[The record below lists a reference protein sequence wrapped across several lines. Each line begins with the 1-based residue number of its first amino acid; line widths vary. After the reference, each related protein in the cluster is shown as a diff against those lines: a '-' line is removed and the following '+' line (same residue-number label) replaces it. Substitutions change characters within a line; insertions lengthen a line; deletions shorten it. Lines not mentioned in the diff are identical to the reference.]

1 MATVL
6 TPRDYKSDVH
16 INWCPGC
23 GDFGIVNAIQMALAE
38 LKLPP
43 HRVAV
48 FSGIGCS
55 GKTPHYIHAY
65 GYHTLHGRVLPVA
78 TGAKLSNKDLTVLA
92 VGGDGDGYGIGSGYF
107 VNSGRR
113 NVDIT
118 YIVFNNSVYGL
129 TKGQG
134 SPTLKKGLRTKSMP
148 EAAIQDG
155 INPLALA
162 VSSGY
167 TFVARGFALDPRG
180 LAGLIAAGVRHRGS
194 SFIDVLQTCPT
205 YNDLYTAEWYNHTQ
219 AGGPRLYRLAETG
232 YDGKVKD
239 PADADE
245 VVAKKVQ
252 AIAKSYEWGE
262 KIPVGVYYEVD
273 LPTYEDALADRNP
286 RYGQEALVDTDFAD
300 RDVDPLLDALR

>member
-1 MATVL
+1 MSTAL
-6 TPRDYKSDVH
+6 KPRDYKSEAH

-23 GDFGIVNAIQMALAE
+23 GDYGILSAIQMALAE
-38 LKLPP
+38 LQLPP

-55 GKTPHYIHAY
+55 GKTSHYVNTY

-107 VNSGRR
+107 VNAGRR

-118 YIVFNNSVYGL
+118 YVVFNNSVYGL
-129 TKGQG
+129 TKGQA
-134 SPTLKKGLRTKSMP
+134 SPTLAKGLRTKSMP

-155 INPLALA
+155 VNPLALA

-167 TFVARGFALDPRG
+167 TFVARAFALDPRT
-180 LAGLIAAGVRHRGS
+180 LASLIAAGVRHRGS
-194 SFIDVLQTCPT
+194 AFIDVLQTCPT
-205 YNDLYTAEWYNHTQ
+205 YNDLYTSEWYSHT
-219 AGGPRLYRLAETG
+219 ASGGPRLYRLAVTG

-239 PADADE
+239 PTDAEE

-252 AIAKSYEWGE
+252 AITKSYEWGE
-262 KIPVGVYYEVD
+262 RIPVGVYYEID

-286 RYGQEALVDTDFAD
+286 RYGREPLVDTDFSG
-300 RDVDPLLDALR
+300 RDLTPLLDALR